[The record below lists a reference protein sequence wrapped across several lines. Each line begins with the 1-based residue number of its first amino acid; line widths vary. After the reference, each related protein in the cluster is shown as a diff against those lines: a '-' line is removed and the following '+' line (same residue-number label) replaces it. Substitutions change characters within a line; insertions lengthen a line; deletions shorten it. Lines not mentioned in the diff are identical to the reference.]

1 MIITLPASLT
11 ESAQEERFPF
21 TIHRAS
27 IIFEVRTDSLVTYS
41 FIPDRDEGLTEWL
54 FIEAKLFDPC
64 LYVHCGFDGV
74 EIAIMAA
81 PEGKNELHEFPLDLH
96 ATRKEVLALAE
107 LAFPTKVFTDSTR
120 ILNETI

>member
-1 MIITLPASLT
+1 MIITLPAEMT
-11 ESAQEERFPF
+11 DTHEEERGTFNF
-21 TIHRAS
+21 RRAS
-27 IIFEVRTDSLVTYS
+27 LMFEVRTDSLVTYS
-41 FIPDRDEGLTEWL
+41 FIPDRDEGLAEWL

-81 PEGKNELHEFPLDLH
+81 PAGKNELHEFPLDLQ
-96 ATRKEVLALAE
+96 ATREEVLALAK